1 MGDCKIIALGSHA
14 SDYVLTSRVVHAGCA
29 ISLIETIGFCPASS
43 HIFGLVRHTAS
54 QDNCRKQNDL
64 TFHLIRRS
72 TTITALVNR
81 NRPAYAY
88 YTIVLL
94 VAATDHV

>member
-1 MGDCKIIALGSHA
+1 
-14 SDYVLTSRVVHAGCA
+14 
-29 ISLIETIGFCPASS
+29 LIETIGFCPASS
-43 HIFGLVRHTAS
+43 HIFGLIRHTAS

-72 TTITALVNR
+72 TTIAALVNR
-81 NRPAYAY
+81 NCPAYAH
-88 YTIVLL
+88 YTTVLL